1 MEQISDFERPLF
13 AALGRAVYNATLL
26 EVRVAFHMARP
37 AGLLLIPQSALKARA
52 EKYRSWTLGRL
63 VGELRKKRPDTDPNL
78 LAAIDARAEDRK
90 RLVHHMLWDRIEEA
104 VTVQG
109 RDALIEEMDAMAA
122 RFTETNRMM
131 KRADNDWLRKRGGTP
146 LPPLS

>member
-1 MEQISDFERPLF
+1 MEKPSAAERPLF
-13 AALGRAVYNATLL
+13 EALGHAVYRALLL
-26 EVRVAFHMARP
+26 EVRVAFHIARP
-37 AGLLLIPQSALKARA
+37 AGLLLIPQAALKERA
-52 EKYRSWTLGRL
+52 GKYRSWALGRL

-78 LAAIDARAEDRK
+78 LAALDARAEDRK

-109 RDALIEEMDAMAA
+109 REALIAEMDAMAA
-122 RFTETNRMM
+122 RFTEANRMM
-131 KRADNDWLRKRGGTP
+131 KRADDDWLRKRGGTP